1 MKLPNIFKKLSK
13 KMRAVVAVAGIAAA
27 VAIPLAVMAEYYP
40 VRPVFDYNKAP
51 LNGSTCVAADS
62 AALNRCGSLEGPV
75 LNSFIN
81 TPSYGDERAF
91 FDGRRAD
98 QTVGQ
103 NADLI
108 SDVTNGSKEVV
119 LRTYVHNN
127 ANQNTNATIGVAKN
141 TKVRIGLPTATAQ
154 VLRARSYITADNAA
168 GVEDTTDLSGSQQF
182 SVSYV
187 AGSAK
192 LLRGTASYN
201 LSDSIVTTGA
211 LIGDKTMDG
220 NLPGC
225 FEYAALVEIR
235 VRVQTASYNLDLTK
249 QVRKHIEGQTGNWS
263 KEVSVP
269 AGTKVDY
276 VLNTKNAGAATL
288 MGVTTRDVLPP
299 HTQLVPGSVK
309 YVNAK
314 GSAVQADAPL
324 FGGGIIGGQYNPN
337 DDSLIVFSAITKDD
351 FAGCSTKVRN
361 IAFAKSSTT
370 PEINDYADVTI
381 TKENCNTVTHPGVS
395 IDKKVDGVEKK
406 TVNVNQE
413 FDYQLVVRNT
423 GDVALT
429 NVVVSDNAPA
439 NVQFISTDKGSVS
452 GNKLTY
458 TIPALAVGAA
468 QTINIKAKVVA
479 EVAGDIINTAC
490 VNAPEVNPN
499 NPNDNDDCDDATVN
513 VPTPIYS
520 CDLLSGTKIGDHKY
534 KFDVRYTAKDGA
546 TLKNFKYVY
555 GDGSSVNTT
564 ATSTEHTYSN
574 DGTFNIAVAATFTV
588 NGIDKSVTNENC
600 ATSITISPN
609 PVTPVYSCDMFS
621 AEKLGVKSYRYTV
634 KFTAHD
640 GATLKYISYDFG
652 DGSDKLMTDKTV
664 VEHTYEKEGTYVP
677 RAVIYFM
684 VNGEE
689 KKVESDK
696 CSAAVTI
703 STPKFCTVPGKET
716 LPVDSPECMTPV
728 TPVTPTSGTLTD
740 TGAGNIFGLF
750 SVVTLAGAFM
760 HRAFADR
767 KSA

>member
-1 MKLPNIFKKLSK
+1 MKLRNLFNKLRPSTKKSKILS
-13 KMRAVVAVAGIAAA
+13 AVLTATVLLTGAVAFAGWTPNRTVFDWNNPADRTGSANG
-27 VAIPLAVMAEYYP
+27 
-40 VRPVFDYNKAP
+40 PVF
-51 LNGSTCVAADS
+51 
-62 AALNRCGSLEGPV
+62 
-75 LNSFIN
+75 NSFVN
-81 TPSYGDERAF
+81 TPYYGDERAF
-91 FDGRRAD
+91 FDAARTDQAD
-98 QTVGQ
+98 GA
-103 NADLI
+103 NAFK
-108 SDVTNGSKEVV
+108 DVLTYPTQGSKEVI

-127 ANQNTNATIGVAKN
+127 ANQATNASGLGVAKN
-141 TKVRIGLPTATAQ
+141 TRVRITIPTGTETA
-154 VLRARSYITADNAA
+154 LRTRSYINWDNPAPGSTGEVTDTAELVD
-168 GVEDTTDLSGSQQF
+168 GSPF
-182 SVSYV
+182 SMQYIP
-187 AGSAK
+187 GSAK
-192 LLRGTASYN
+192 IYNAAHNAASGGVA
-201 LSDSIVTTGA
+201 LSDNIVGS
-211 LIGDKTMDG
+211 GVQVGYDQMNG
-220 NLPGC
+220 NFPGC
-225 FEYAALVEIR
+225 FDYQAMVEIR
-235 VRVQTASYNLDLTK
+235 VRIMSPTISVTK
-249 QVRKHIEGQTGNWS
+249 QVRKAGATTYGKSTTVKPGDKIQWGITVQNKGTQDLHDVKVSDQLPNH
-263 KEVSVP
+263 VSV
-269 AGTKVDY
+269 
-276 VLNTKNAGAATL
+276 
-288 MGVTTRDVLPP
+288 
-299 HTQLVPGSVK
+299 VPGSVRYIDTAQDVVQDDK
-309 YVNAK
+309 QLFTTGGFNA
-314 GSAVQADAPL
+314 GL
-324 FGGGIIGGQYNPN
+324 RIPN
-337 DDSLIVFSAITKDD
+337 AGFNMRFDTIAKDD
-351 FAGCSTKVRN
+351 FVGCSITIRN
-361 IAFAKSSTT
+361 LAFAKSNET
-370 PEINDYADVTI
+370 PNEVQDYSDVTI

>member
-13 KMRAVVAVAGIAAA
+13 KMRAVVAVAGIAAV

-62 AALNRCGSLEGPV
+62 AALNRCGSLQGPV

-108 SDVTNGSKEVV
+108 GDVTTGSKEVV

-127 ANQNTNATIGVAKN
+127 ANQNTNNTIGVAKN
-141 TKVRIGLPTATAQ
+141 AKVRVALPTATAQ

-168 GVEDTTDLSGSQQF
+168 SVEDTADMSGSQQF

-201 LSDSIVTTGA
+201 LSDNIVTTGA

-225 FEYAALVEIR
+225 FDFAALVEIR

-249 QVRKHIEGQTGNWS
+249 QVRKHVDGQTGNWS

-299 HTQLVPGSVK
+299 HTQLVPGSIK
-309 YVNAK
+309 YINAK
-314 GSAVQADAPL
+314 GSGVQADAPL

-361 IAFAKSSTT
+361 IAFAKSTTT

-381 TKENCNTVTHPGVS
+381 TKENCNPVTPV
-395 IDKKVDGVEKK
+395 
-406 TVNVNQE
+406 
-413 FDYQLVVRNT
+413 
-423 GDVALT
+423 
-429 NVVVSDNAPA
+429 
-439 NVQFISTDKGSVS
+439 
-452 GNKLTY
+452 
-458 TIPALAVGAA
+458 
-468 QTINIKAKVVA
+468 
-479 EVAGDIINTAC
+479 
-490 VNAPEVNPN
+490 
-499 NPNDNDDCDDATVN
+499 
-513 VPTPIYS
+513 YS
-520 CDLLSGTKIGDHKY
+520 CDLLSGAKIGDHKY
-534 KFDVRYTAKDGA
+534 KFDVRYIAKDGA
-546 TLKNFKYVY
+546 TLKNLKYVY

-564 ATSTEHTYSN
+564 ATTTEHTYAK

-588 NGIDKSVTNENC
+588 NDKDQTVTSETC
-600 ATSITISPN
+600 ATSITISPK
-609 PVTPVYSCDMFS
+609 PVIPVYSCDLFT
-621 AEKLGVKSYRYTV
+621 ADKIADKTYRYTT
-634 KFTAHD
+634 KFTARD
-640 GATLKYISYDFG
+640 GATLKYISYDFA

-664 VEHTYEKEGTYVP
+664 VEHTYAKDGTYVP
-677 RAVIYFM
+677 RAVVVFM

-703 STPKFCTVPGKET
+703 STP
-716 LPVDSPECMTPV
+716 PV
-728 TPVTPTSGTLTD
+728 TPPTTPPSGKLTD
-740 TGAGNIFGLF
+740 TGSGNILGLF
-750 SVVTLAGAFM
+750 AAVTLIGAFM
-760 HRAFADR
+760 HRAYADR